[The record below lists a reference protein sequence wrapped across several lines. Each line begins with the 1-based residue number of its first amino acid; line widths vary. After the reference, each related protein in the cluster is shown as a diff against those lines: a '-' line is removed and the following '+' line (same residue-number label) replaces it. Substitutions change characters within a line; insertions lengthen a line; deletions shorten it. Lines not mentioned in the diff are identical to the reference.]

1 MDISLTPE
9 LERFVEEKVAAGQ
22 FSSSSEV
29 IVGALTLLKESEVL
43 TPEALEELRRD
54 IQIGLDQLD
63 RGLGARWDA
72 EATKARVR
80 ERVARAREGR

>member
-9 LERFVEEKVAAGQ
+9 MERFVQDKVSAGQ

-29 IVGALTLLKESEVL
+29 IVGALTLLKESEAL
-43 TPEALEELRRD
+43 TPEVLEELRRD

-63 RGLGARWDA
+63 RGLGAAWDA

-80 ERVARAREGR
+80 ERVARAGEGR